1 MSPDARP
8 LEEVRAHLTSP
19 GQPYETDIVDVAGVP
34 FTTWKNAPTNLV
46 EILQQSSRF
55 GSRDFIVHEAQRVSF
70 AEHFVHAATMAHR
83 LIEHG
88 ITPGD
93 RVAIAARNLP
103 QGIVTFWGAL
113 AAGAIVAPLNAWWT
127 SEELAYGLNDSG
139 ATILVLDEER
149 LARLRKQLNNLE
161 HLRHIV
167 VISDDPEHDADL
179 GKPHDLISLH
189 GYVDFLGPVDA
200 RTTLPAI
207 DIDPEDD
214 ATLFYTAGTTSKPK
228 GAVATHRNSVVSVM
242 SLGFANECRDLAA
255 GVDYRAAHE
264 ISLLNIPLFHV
275 TGALAGLV
283 AHTATGG
290 TLLTMRHFDA
300 GRALALIERER
311 ATTIG
316 GVPTIVQQLLAHP
329 NFAKFDLSSVRSVSY
344 GGAPVPENLPARI
357 RSALPHAVAANGYG
371 LTETSALVAQI
382 SGQQYLDNPAS
393 CGVAVPVCEVAIVP
407 ESFDDAEPTAES
419 RCATGEVG
427 ELWIKGPNVVRGY
440 WHKPQATS
448 QCFSHGWV
456 RTGDIARLNEDG
468 LLFIVDRSK
477 DMIIHR
483 GENIYP
489 SVVEAEILAHPAVA
503 ECAVIGLPDEQDG
516 EEVVAVIVLREE
528 GLAEI
533 AEIAAFLKPR
543 VAGFEM
549 PSRFYLRPFA
559 LPRNAQL
566 KVLKRELREVLAHQ
580 NF

>member
-1 MSPDARP
+1 MPPVARP
-8 LEEVRAHLTSP
+8 LDEVRAQLTSP
-19 GQPYETDIVDVAGVP
+19 GQPYETHVVDIGGVS
-34 FTTWKNAPTNLV
+34 FTTWKNAPSNLV
-46 EILQQSSRF
+46 EILEHSSHF
-55 GSRDFIVHEAQRVSF
+55 GPREFIVHEAQRFSF
-70 AEHFVHAATMAHR
+70 AEHYANAATMAHR

-88 ITPGD
+88 INPGD

-113 AAGAIVAPLNAWWT
+113 AAGAVVAPLNAWWT
-127 SEELAYGLNDSG
+127 SEELAYGLNDSE
-139 ATILVLDEER
+139 ATILILDEER
-149 LARLRKQLNNLE
+149 LARLRKQFNNLE

-167 VISDDPEHDADL
+167 VISDDPGHGADL
-179 GKPHDLISLH
+179 GKPHDVISLH
-189 GYVDFLGPVDA
+189 GYAEFLGAVDA
-200 RTTLPAI
+200 RATLPAI
-207 DIDPEDD
+207 SIEPDDD
-214 ATLFYTAGTTSKPK
+214 ATIFYTAGTTSKPK

-255 GVDYRAAHE
+255 GIDYHAARE

-283 AHTATGG
+283 AHTAAGG

-329 NFAKFDLSSVRSVSY
+329 DFTKFDLSSVRSVSY
-344 GGAPVPENLPARI
+344 GGAPVAENLPSRI
-357 RSALPHAVAANGYG
+357 MCALPHAIASNGYG

-382 SGQQYLDNPAS
+382 SGQQYLENPAS
-393 CGVAVPVCEVAIVP
+393 CGVPLPVCEIAIVP
-407 ESFDDAEPTAES
+407 ESFDDAEPTLES
-419 RCATGEVG
+419 RCATGAVG

-448 QCFSHGWV
+448 QCFSRGWV

-483 GENIYP
+483 GENVYP
-489 SVVEAEILAHPAVA
+489 SVVEAEILEHPAVA
-503 ECAVIGLPDEQDG
+503 ECAVIGLPDEDDG

-528 GLAEI
+528 GLAGVD
-533 AEIAAFLKPR
+533 EIAAFLKPR
-543 VAGFEM
+543 VASFEM

-566 KVLKRELREVLAHQ
+566 KVLKRELREALAHED
-580 NF
+580 F

>member
-1 MSPDARP
+1 MSPAARS
-8 LEEVRAHLTSP
+8 LNEVRAQLTSP
-19 GQPYETDIVDVAGVP
+19 GQTYEMQVAEVGGVS
-34 FTTWKNAPTNLV
+34 FTTWKYAPTNLV
-46 EILQQSSRF
+46 EILGQSSKYGTRE
-55 GSRDFIVHEAQRVSF
+55 FIVHEGQRVTF
-70 AEHFVHAATMAHR
+70 AEHFALAATMASR

-88 ITPGD
+88 IGPGD

-103 QGIVTFWGAL
+103 QSIVTFWGAL

-139 ATILVLDEER
+139 ATVLILDEER
-149 LARLRKQLNNLE
+149 LARLRKQFNNLE

-167 VISDDPEHDADL
+167 VISDDPTHGAEL
-179 GKPHDLISLH
+179 GKPHDVISLH
-189 GYVDFLGPVDA
+189 GYAEFLGPVNPHA
-200 RTTLPAI
+200 TLPAVS
-207 DIDPEDD
+207 IDPDDD
-214 ATLFYTAGTTSKPK
+214 ATIFYTAGTTSKPK

-242 SLGFANECRDLAA
+242 SLGFANESRDLAA
-255 GVDYRAAHE
+255 GVDYREARE

-283 AHTATGG
+283 AHTAAGG

-300 GRALALIERER
+300 CRALALIERER

-329 NFAKFDLSSVRSVSY
+329 DFAKFDLSSVRSVSY

-357 RSALPHAVAANGYG
+357 RAALPRALASNSYG

-382 SGQQYLDNPAS
+382 SGQQYLENPTS
-393 CGVAVPVCEVAIVP
+393 CGHVMPVCEIAIVP
-407 ESFDDAEPTAES
+407 ESFDGAEPTSEC
-419 RCATGEVG
+419 RCAADEAG
-427 ELWIKGPNVVRGY
+427 ELWVKGPNVVRGY

-456 RTGDIARLNEDG
+456 RTGDIARVNDEG
-468 LLFIVDRSK
+468 LIFIVDRSK

-483 GENIYP
+483 GENVYP
-489 SVVEAEILAHPAVA
+489 SVVEAEILQHPAVA
-503 ECAVIGLPDEQDG
+503 ECAVIGLPDEDDG

-528 GLAEI
+528 GLADVD
-533 AEIAAFLKPR
+533 EIAAFVRPR
-543 VAGFEM
+543 LASFEM
-549 PSRFYLRPFA
+549 PSRLHLRPFA

-566 KVLKRELREVLAHQ
+566 KVLKRELREALAHEH
-580 NF
+580 F

>member
-1 MSPDARP
+1 MSPAPRP
-8 LEEVRAHLTSP
+8 LDEVRAQLTSP
-19 GQPYETDIVDVAGVP
+19 GQPYETHVVDVEGVSL
-34 FTTWKNAPTNLV
+34 TTWKNAPENLV
-46 EILQQSSRF
+46 QILEQSARF
-55 GSRDFIVHEAQRVSF
+55 GPREFIVHEGQRVTF
-70 AEHFVHAATMAHR
+70 GEHFLHAATMAHR

-88 ITPGD
+88 VAPGD
-93 RVAIAARNLP
+93 RVAIAARTLP

-139 ATILVLDEER
+139 ATVLILDEER
-149 LARLRKQLNNLE
+149 LARLRKQFNNLH

-167 VISDDPEHDADL
+167 VISDDPEHGADL
-179 GKPHDLISLH
+179 GKPHDVVSLH
-189 GYVDFLGPVDA
+189 GYGEFLGPVTA
-200 RTTLPAI
+200 QTTLPKV
-207 DIDPEDD
+207 DIEADDD
-214 ATLFYTAGTTSKPK
+214 ATIFYTAGTSSKPK
-228 GAVATHRNSVVSVM
+228 GAIATHRNSVVSVT
-242 SLGFANECRDLAA
+242 SIGFANECRDLAA
-255 GVDYRAAHE
+255 GVDLRAPHE

-283 AHTATGG
+283 AHTAAGG

-311 ATTIG
+311 ASTIG

-329 NFAKFDLSSVRSVSY
+329 DFAKFDLSSVRTVSY

-357 RSALPHAVAANGYG
+357 KSALPHALAANGYG

-382 SGQQYLDNPAS
+382 CGQQYLDNPTS
-393 CGVAVPVCEVAIVP
+393 CGLALPVCEVAIVP
-407 ESFDDAEPTAES
+407 ETYDGAEPNDEC

-427 ELWIKGPNVVRGY
+427 ELWVKGPNVVRGY
-440 WHKPQATS
+440 WHKPQATT

-456 RTGDIARLNEDG
+456 RTGDIAQVNDEG

-489 SVVEAEILAHPAVA
+489 SVVEAEILEHPAVA
-503 ECAVIGLPDEQDG
+503 ECAVIGLPHEDDG
-516 EEVVAVIVLREE
+516 EDVVAVIVLREE
-528 GLAEI
+528 GLADME
-533 AEIAAFLKPR
+533 EIAAFLRPR
-543 VAGFEM
+543 VASFEM
-549 PSRFYLRPFA
+549 PSRFYLRSFA

-566 KVLKRELREVLAHQ
+566 KVLKRELREALAHEY
-580 NF
+580 F

>member
-1 MSPDARP
+1 MSPVARP
-8 LEEVRAHLTSP
+8 LDEVRAQLIAS
-19 GQPYETDIVDVAGVP
+19 GQPYETHVVDVAGVD
-34 FTTWKNAPTNLV
+34 FTTWKNAPSNLV
-46 EILQQSSRF
+46 EILAHSKSFAERE
-55 GSRDFIVHEAQRVSF
+55 FIVHEGQRVTF
-70 AEHFVHAATMAHR
+70 AEHFALAATMARR

-88 ITPGD
+88 IAPGD

-103 QGIVTFWGAL
+103 QGIVAFWGAV
-113 AAGAIVAPLNAWWT
+113 AAGAIVTPLNAWWT

-139 ATILVLDEER
+139 ATVLILDEER
-149 LARLRKQLNNLE
+149 LARLRKQFNNLD

-167 VISDDPEHDADL
+167 VISDDPAHGADV
-179 GKPHDLISLH
+179 GKPHDVISLH
-189 GYVDFLGPVDA
+189 GYSEFLGTVEPRA
-200 RTTLPAI
+200 TLPEVVI
-207 DIDPEDD
+207 EPDDD
-214 ATLFYTAGTTSKPK
+214 ATIFYTAGTTSKPK
-228 GAVATHRNSVVSVM
+228 GALATHRNAVVSVM
-242 SLGFANECRDLAA
+242 SLGFANACRDLAA
-255 GVDYRAAHE
+255 GVETFGARE

-329 NFAKFDLSSVRSVSY
+329 DFAKFDLSSVRSVSY
-344 GGAPVPENLPARI
+344 GGAPVPESLPARI
-357 RSALPHAVAANGYG
+357 KAALPRALASNGYG

-393 CGVAVPVCEVAIVP
+393 CGYAVPVCEIAIVP
-407 ESFDDAEPTAES
+407 ESFDGAEPIDEC
-419 RCATGEVG
+419 RCGVDEAG
-427 ELWIKGPNVVRGY
+427 ELWVKGPNVVRGY
-440 WHKPQATS
+440 WRKPQATS

-456 RTGDIARLNEDG
+456 RTGDIARANAQG

-483 GENIYP
+483 GENVYP
-489 SVVEAEILAHPAVA
+489 SVVEAEILEHPAVA
-503 ECAVIGLPDEQDG
+503 ECAVIGLPDENDG

-528 GLAEI
+528 GLADMH
-533 AEIAAFLKPR
+533 EIAAFVKPR
-543 VAGFEM
+543 VASFEM

-566 KVLKRELREVLAHQ
+566 KVLKRELREALAHE

>member
-1 MSPDARP
+1 MSPVARP
-8 LEEVRAHLTSP
+8 LNEVCAQLTSP
-19 GQPYETDIVDVAGVP
+19 GQPYETEVVDVRGVS
-34 FTTWKNAPTNLV
+34 FTSWKHAPANLV
-46 EILQQSSRF
+46 EILEQSSRF
-55 GSRDFIVHEAQRVSF
+55 GSREFIVHEGQRVTY
-70 AEHFVHAATMAHR
+70 AEHYAQAATMARR

-88 ITPGD
+88 VTPGD
-93 RVAIAARNLP
+93 RVALAARNLP

-113 AAGAIVAPLNAWWT
+113 AAGAVIAPLNAWWT
-127 SEELAYGLNDSG
+127 SEELAYGLNDSE

-149 LARLRKQLNNLE
+149 LARLRKQFNHLE

-167 VISDDPEHDADL
+167 VISDDPAHGADL
-179 GKPHDLISLH
+179 GKPHDIISLH
-189 GYVDFLGPVDA
+189 GYGDFLGSVDP
-200 RTTLPAI
+200 RSTLPPVNLGP
-207 DIDPEDD
+207 DDD
-214 ATLFYTAGTTSKPK
+214 ATVFYTAGTTSKPK

-255 GVDYRAAHE
+255 GVDHHGARE
-264 ISLLNIPLFHV
+264 ITLLNIPLFHV

-283 AHTATGG
+283 ANTATGG

-329 NFAKFDLSSVRSVSY
+329 DFTKFDLSSVRSVAY

-357 RSALPHAVAANGYG
+357 RGALPRAIASNGYG

-382 SGQQYLDNPAS
+382 SGQQYLDHPTS
-393 CGVAVPVCEVAIVP
+393 CGLAVPVCEIAIVP
-407 ESFDDAEPTAES
+407 ESFDGTEPTVEC
-419 RCATGEVG
+419 RCASNEAG
-427 ELWIKGPNVVRGY
+427 ELWVKGPHVVRGY

-456 RTGDIARLNEDG
+456 RTGDIARIDEEG
-468 LLFIVDRSK
+468 LLYIVDRSK

-483 GENIYP
+483 GENVYP
-489 SVVEAEILAHPAVA
+489 SVVEAEILEHPAVA
-503 ECAVIGLPDEQDG
+503 ECAVIGLPDEDDG
-516 EEVVAVIVLREE
+516 EEVVAVIVLREA
-528 GLAEI
+528 GLIDMAD
-533 AEIAAFLKPR
+533 IAAFVRPR
-543 VAGFEM
+543 VASFEM

-566 KVLKRELREVLAHQ
+566 KVLKRELREALAHES
-580 NF
+580 F

>member
-1 MSPDARP
+1 MAR
-8 LEEVRAHLTSP
+8 
-19 GQPYETDIVDVAGVP
+19 
-34 FTTWKNAPTNLV
+34 
-46 EILQQSSRF
+46 
-55 GSRDFIVHEAQRVSF
+55 
-70 AEHFVHAATMAHR
+70 R

-88 ITPGD
+88 IAPGD

-103 QGIVTFWGAL
+103 QGIVTFWAAL

-139 ATILVLDEER
+139 ATVLILDEER
-149 LARLRKQLNNLE
+149 LARLRKQFNNLE

-167 VISDDPEHDADL
+167 VISDDPTRGADL
-179 GKPHDLISLH
+179 GKPHDVISLH
-189 GYVDFLGPVDA
+189 GYSEFLGPVDPRA
-200 RTTLPAI
+200 TLPAVN
-207 DIDPEDD
+207 IDPEDD
-214 ATLFYTAGTTSKPK
+214 ATIFYTAGTTSKPK

-242 SLGFANECRDLAA
+242 SLGFANECRDLCA
-255 GVDYRAAHE
+255 GADYREARE

-283 AHTATGG
+283 AHTAEGG

-316 GVPTIVQQLLAHP
+316 GVPTIVQQLLTHP
-329 NFAKFDLSSVRSVSY
+329 DFAKFDLSSVRSVSY

-357 RSALPHAVAANGYG
+357 KAALPRALASNGYG

-382 SGQQYLDNPAS
+382 SGQQYLENPTS
-393 CGVAVPVCEVAIVP
+393 CGRVVPVCEIAIVP
-407 ESFDDAEPTAES
+407 ESFDGAEPTAEC
-419 RCATGEVG
+419 RCATDEAG
-427 ELWIKGPNVVRGY
+427 ELWVKGPNVVRGY

-456 RTGDIARLNEDG
+456 RTGDIARVNQEG
-468 LLFIVDRSK
+468 LIFIVDRSK

-483 GENIYP
+483 GENVYP
-489 SVVEAEILAHPAVA
+489 SVVETEILQHPAVA
-503 ECAVIGLPDEQDG
+503 ECAVIGLPDEDDG

-528 GLAEI
+528 GLADMK
-533 AEIAAFLKPR
+533 EIAAFVRPR
-543 VAGFEM
+543 VASFEM

-566 KVLKRELREVLAHQ
+566 KVLKRELREALAHEH
-580 NF
+580 F

>member
-1 MSPDARP
+1 MPPAARP
-8 LEEVRAHLTSP
+8 LDEVRAQLTST
-19 GQPYETDIVDVAGVP
+19 GQPFETQVVDVGGVS
-34 FTTWKNAPTNLV
+34 FTTWKHAPANLV
-46 EILQQSSRF
+46 EILEQSSRF
-55 GSRDFIVHEAQRVSF
+55 GPREFIVHEGQRVTF
-70 AEHFVHAATMAHR
+70 TQHFSHAATMAHR

-88 ITPGD
+88 IAPGD

-113 AAGAIVAPLNAWWT
+113 AADAIVAPLNAWWT
-127 SEELAYGLNDSG
+127 SEELAYGLNDSE
-139 ATILVLDEER
+139 ATVLILDEER
-149 LARLRKQLNNLE
+149 LARLRKQFNNLE

-167 VISDDPEHDADL
+167 VISDDPEHGADL
-179 GKPHDLISLH
+179 GKPHDVISLH
-189 GYVDFLGPVDA
+189 GYAEFLGPVDA
-200 RTTLPAI
+200 QATLPVLTI
-207 DIDPEDD
+207 GPDDD
-214 ATLFYTAGTTSKPK
+214 ATIFYTAGTTSKPK

-242 SLGFANECRDLAA
+242 SLGFANECRDLTA
-255 GVDYRAAHE
+255 GVDYRAARE

-283 AHTATGG
+283 AHTAAGG

-329 NFAKFDLSSVRSVSY
+329 DFAKFDLSSVRSVSY
-344 GGAPVPENLPARI
+344 GGAPVPENLPGRI
-357 RSALPHAVAANGYG
+357 KSALPHALSANGYG

-382 SGQQYLDNPAS
+382 SAQQYLDNPAS
-393 CGVAVPVCEVAIVP
+393 CGLVVPVCEIAIVP
-407 ESFDDAEPTAES
+407 ESFDGAEPTGDC
-419 RCATGEVG
+419 RCATGEAG
-427 ELWIKGPNVVRGY
+427 ELWVKGPNVVRGY

-456 RTGDIARLNEDG
+456 RTGDIARVNDEG

-483 GENIYP
+483 GENVYP

-503 ECAVIGLPDEQDG
+503 ECAVIGLPDEDDG

-528 GLAEI
+528 GLADMD
-533 AEIAAFLKPR
+533 EIAAFLKPH
-543 VAGFEM
+543 VASFEM

-566 KVLKRELREVLAHQ
+566 KVLKRELRDVLAHE

>member
-1 MSPDARP
+1 MSLAARS
-8 LEEVRAHLTSP
+8 LDEVRAQLTSP
-19 GQPYETDIVDVAGVP
+19 GQRFETQVVDVGGVS
-34 FTTWKNAPTNLV
+34 FITWKYAPANLV
-46 EILQQSSRF
+46 EILGQSSKYGTRE
-55 GSRDFIVHEAQRVSF
+55 FIVHEGQRVTF
-70 AEHFVHAATMAHR
+70 AEHFALAATMASR

-88 ITPGD
+88 IAPGD

-103 QGIVTFWGAL
+103 QNIVTFWGAL

-139 ATILVLDEER
+139 ATVLILDEER
-149 LARLRKQLNNLE
+149 LARLRKQFNNLE

-167 VISDDPEHDADL
+167 VISDDPTHRADL
-179 GKPHDLISLH
+179 GKPHDVISLH
-189 GYVDFLGPVDA
+189 GYAEFLGPVDPRA
-200 RTTLPAI
+200 TLPEVG
-207 DIDPEDD
+207 IDPDDD
-214 ATLFYTAGTTSKPK
+214 ATIFYTAGTTSKPK

-255 GVDYRAAHE
+255 GVDYREARE
-264 ISLLNIPLFHV
+264 ISLLSIPLFHV

-283 AHTATGG
+283 AHTAAGG

-329 NFAKFDLSSVRSVSY
+329 DFAKFDLSSVRSVSY

-357 RSALPHAVAANGYG
+357 RAALPHALASNGYG

-382 SGQQYLDNPAS
+382 SGQQYLENPNS
-393 CGVAVPVCEVAIVP
+393 CGHVVPVCEIAIVP
-407 ESFDDAEPTAES
+407 ESFDGAEPTSEC
-419 RCATGEVG
+419 RCATDEAG
-427 ELWIKGPNVVRGY
+427 ELWVKGPNVVRGY

-456 RTGDIARLNEDG
+456 RTGDIARVNDEG
-468 LLFIVDRSK
+468 LIFIVDRSK

-483 GENIYP
+483 GENVYP
-489 SVVEAEILAHPAVA
+489 SVVEAEILQHPAVA
-503 ECAVIGLPDEQDG
+503 ECAVIGLLDEEDG
-516 EEVVAVIVLREE
+516 EEVVAVIVLRKE
-528 GLAEI
+528 GLADI
-533 AEIAAFLKPR
+533 DEIAAFVKPR
-543 VAGFEM
+543 VASFEM

-566 KVLKRELREVLAHQ
+566 KVLKRELREALAHQ
-580 NF
+580 HF

>member
-1 MSPDARP
+1 MSPAARS
-8 LEEVRAHLTSP
+8 LDEVRAQLTSP
-19 GQPYETDIVDVAGVP
+19 GQPYETQVVDVGGVS
-34 FTTWKNAPTNLV
+34 FTTWKNAPANLV
-46 EILQQSSRF
+46 EILERSSKF
-55 GSRDFIVHEAQRVSF
+55 GNREFIVHEAQRVTYG
-70 AEHFVHAATMAHR
+70 EHFALAATMASR

-88 ITPGD
+88 IAPGD

-103 QGIVTFWGAL
+103 QGIVTFWAAL

-127 SEELAYGLNDSG
+127 SEELAGGLNDSG
-139 ATILVLDEER
+139 ATVLILDEER
-149 LARLRKQLNNLE
+149 LARLRKQFNNLE

-167 VISDDPEHDADL
+167 VISDDPTRGADL
-179 GKPHDLISLH
+179 GKPHDVISLH
-189 GYVDFLGPVDA
+189 GYAEFLGPIDPRA
-200 RTTLPAI
+200 TLPAVN
-207 DIDPEDD
+207 IDPEDD
-214 ATLFYTAGTTSKPK
+214 ATIFYTAGTTSKPK

-242 SLGFANECRDLAA
+242 SLGFANKCRDLCA
-255 GVDYRAAHE
+255 GIDYRGARE

-283 AHTATGG
+283 AHTAEGG

-316 GVPTIVQQLLAHP
+316 GVPTIIQQLLAHP
-329 NFAKFDLSSVRSVSY
+329 DFAKFDLSSVRSVSY

-357 RSALPHAVAANGYG
+357 KAALPHALASNGYG

-382 SGQQYLDNPAS
+382 SGQQYLENPTS
-393 CGVAVPVCEVAIVP
+393 CGRAVPVCEIAIVP
-407 ESFDDAEPTAES
+407 ESFDDAEPTAEC
-419 RCATGEVG
+419 RCATDEAG
-427 ELWIKGPNVVRGY
+427 ELWVKGPNVVRGY

-456 RTGDIARLNEDG
+456 RTGDIARVNGDG
-468 LLFIVDRSK
+468 LIFIVDRSK

-483 GENIYP
+483 GENVYP
-489 SVVEAEILAHPAVA
+489 SVVEAEILQHPAVA
-503 ECAVIGLPDEQDG
+503 ECAVIGLPDEDDG

-528 GLAEI
+528 GLVDMQ
-533 AEIAAFLKPR
+533 EIAAFVRPR
-543 VAGFEM
+543 VASFEM

-566 KVLKRELREVLAHQ
+566 KVLKRELREALVHEH
-580 NF
+580 F